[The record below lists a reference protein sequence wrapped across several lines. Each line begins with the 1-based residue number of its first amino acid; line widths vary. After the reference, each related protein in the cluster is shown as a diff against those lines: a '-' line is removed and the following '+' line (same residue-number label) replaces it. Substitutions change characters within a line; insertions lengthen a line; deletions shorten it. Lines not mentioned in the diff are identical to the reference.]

1 MEQKRERS
9 GPALQLWVRSL
20 SFYLLGLWLPH
31 LSKGLGARLQDLE
44 YSVSCKTRLTSGVHN
59 TRQPI
64 QVASEVGCDFHH
76 GVCLPQWERSHQ
88 SKRAL
93 WQWNQLCSLNQSF
106 LLSSLRNLMLTLIA
120 LQTYMSLSLLQ
131 EVFEYIWWKVD
142 PLLSMASIPSDS
154 SISCNM
160 QLVPCLSPNLI
171 HQWLPKG
178 LFSLY

>member
-31 LSKGLGARLQDLE
+31 PSKGLGARLQDLE
-44 YSVSCKTRLTSGVHN
+44 YSASCKTRLTSGVHN

-93 WQWNQLCSLNQSF
+93 SHLYSLNQCPRGVQT
-106 LLSSLRNLMLTLIA
+106 SLIFFNTP
-120 LQTYMSLSLLQ
+120 S
-131 EVFEYIWWKVD
+131 VFAVI
-142 PLLSMASIPSDS
+142 
-154 SISCNM
+154 
-160 QLVPCLSPNLI
+160 
-171 HQWLPKG
+171 
-178 LFSLY
+178 FSLVKEVWNFFKLYRKQRWVSGILEMDE